1 MGPEDI
7 GSNSAKNI
15 KAQKADAAAK
25 AAEEAYTT
33 AKAEADGYGVASRD
47 ARAFGNT
54 VKKERGDVADTLKQ
68 QCRDKLMKD
77 ALQKQDKQCDKDKQK
92 TEQSFG
98 NQIVRKPDG
107 SRGRRCEY
115 GVVCDPTLS
124 VNAPIELSFS
134 GKCTSGGSGAITCS
148 VAKIK
153 CDSEY
158 GQGGCRCNPPPPAPP
173 PPPDVC
179 SNLAGVQYTIPDGYI
194 DSGDGRCVPGA
205 APIRASVCPNLPGY
219 YAAIPA
225 GYTKYEGKC
234 IKFSAPRSPLTTP
247 VVTRESFRPVEECR
261 VSRPE
266 PVADLRRRNTAR
278 R

>member
-1 MGPEDI
+1 MIRNTG
-7 GSNSAKNI
+7 
-15 KAQKADAAAK
+15 K
-25 AAEEAYTT
+25 AA
-33 AKAEADGYGVASRD
+33 V
-47 ARAFGNT
+47 
-54 VKKERGDVADTLKQ
+54 
-68 QCRDKLMKD
+68 
-77 ALQKQDKQCDKDKQK
+77 
-92 TEQSFG
+92 
-98 NQIVRKPDG
+98 
-107 SRGRRCEY
+107 
-115 GVVCDPTLS
+115 
-124 VNAPIELSFS
+124 
-134 GKCTSGGSGAITCS
+134 GAIL
-148 VAKIK
+148 
-153 CDSEY
+153 
-158 GQGGCRCNPPPPAPP
+158 RHRPPP

-247 VVTRESFRPVEECR
+247 VVTLR
-261 VSRPE
+261 VIQTGGGVQSIRPE

>member
-98 NQIVRKPDG
+98 NQIVRKPNG
-107 SRGRRCEY
+107 SRRPRCEY

-124 VNAPIELSFS
+124 RNALIEISFT
-134 GKCTSGGSGAITCS
+134 GK
-148 VAKIK
+148 
-153 CDSEY
+153 
-158 GQGGCRCNPPPPAPP
+158 
-173 PPPDVC
+173 
-179 SNLAGVQYTIPDGYI
+179 
-194 DSGDGRCVPGA
+194 
-205 APIRASVCPNLPGY
+205 
-219 YAAIPA
+219 
-225 GYTKYEGKC
+225 
-234 IKFSAPRSPLTTP
+234 
-247 VVTRESFRPVEECR
+247 
-261 VSRPE
+261 
-266 PVADLRRRNTAR
+266 
-278 R
+278 